1 MPKAA
6 EVDDIEKKEG
16 NDNDSVDIGTVPVD
30 PLQFSPH
37 HKFVEGETQS
47 DSINDRKT
55 KPGLFASRGGQEEV
69 AGDGQKNDAI
79 SEVVEVNAADS

>member
-37 HKFVEGETQS
+37 HKFVEGETQ
-47 DSINDRKT
+47 
-55 KPGLFASRGGQEEV
+55 G
-69 AGDGQKNDAI
+69 DAI
-79 SEVVEVNAADS
+79 DD